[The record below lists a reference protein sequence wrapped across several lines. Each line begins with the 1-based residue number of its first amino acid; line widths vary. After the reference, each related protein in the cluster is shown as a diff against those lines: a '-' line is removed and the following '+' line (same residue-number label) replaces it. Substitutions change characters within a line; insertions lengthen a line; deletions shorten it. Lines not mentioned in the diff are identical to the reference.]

1 MRASILSLLFAAC
14 VANVAA
20 QPRAQR
26 KAKYSVV
33 PLEPEDEDVTIV
45 QTVVKTERPVTHVI
59 TSTAKPATVTVTTG
73 TTQTV
78 RLPEYPS
85 VTTSTTSVA
94 SGYSFG
100 PSSSPC
106 CPEPAVQ
113 TVTLV
118 ASVFGDGGGVGHD
131 PGDVSNLFVANLF
144 GTFIA
149 VIVIFL
155 ARPFV
160 FFFFFFIF
168 PARRRMAAD
177 DGPVVERH
185 QDLMVGS
192 PSMRK

>member
-1 MRASILSLLFAAC
+1 MRASILSLLLAAC
-14 VANVAA
+14 IANVANVAA

-59 TSTAKPATVTVTTG
+59 TSTPKPATVTVTTG

-78 RLPEYPS
+78 RLPESP
-85 VTTSTTSVA
+85 TSTMA

-118 ASVFGDGGGVGHD
+118 ASVFGDGVGVGVR
-131 PGDVSNLFVANLF
+131 PSVMVLTV
-144 GTFIA
+144 
-149 VIVIFL
+149 
-155 ARPFV
+155 ARPFPSTTLATSR
-160 FFFFFFIF
+160 I
-168 PARRRMAAD
+168 PSM
-177 DGPVVERH
+177 
-185 QDLMVGS
+185 LS
-192 PSMRK
+192 PSSFRPPPAPSSSSSSSPSWNGTKII